1 MSEKAYVPPYKI
13 TDAIVALISKISEQ
27 VGAVSVSG
35 ESAAANPRLRRDN
48 RIKTIHSSLA
58 IENNSLTLAQVTDVI
73 NGKRVAGA
81 RNEIREVKNA
91 YEAYGILPTLDPF
104 KIRDMLKAHRALM
117 SGLSEDAG
125 SFRAGGV
132 GVFAGKRLVHAAPP
146 AKIVPKLMDDL
157 ICWAKKSGA
166 HPLVKACVFHY
177 EFEFIHPFS
186 DGNGRMGRM
195 WQTLLLSRWKPVF
208 AWLPAETLVRKRQR
222 EYYGVL
228 AASDAASD
236 STAFVEYMLRVI
248 SDALDELLVNMEGA
262 RPVKVKKVK
271 K

>member
-1 MSEKAYVPPYKI
+1 MPEKPYAPPYKI
-13 TDAIVALISKISEQ
+13 TDAVIGLISKVSERAG
-27 VGAVSVSG
+27 VVSVANG
-35 ESAAANPRLRRDN
+35 NAANPRLRRDN

-58 IENNSLTLAQVTDVI
+58 IENNSLSLAQVTDII
-73 NGKRVAGA
+73 NGKRVLGA
-81 RNEIREVKNA
+81 EREIREVRNA
-91 YEAYGILPTLDPF
+91 CEAYNIMPALDPF
-104 KIRDMLKAHRALM
+104 KIKDMLRAHRVLM
-117 SGLSEDAG
+117 AGLAPDAG
-125 SFRAGGV
+125 CFRSGGV
-132 GVFAGKRLVHAAPP
+132 GIFAGKRLVHAAPP
-146 AKIVPKLMDDL
+146 AKLVPKLAGDL
-157 ICWAKKSGA
+157 VQWAKTSGA
-166 HPLVKACVFHY
+166 HPLITACVFHY

-248 SDALDELLVNMEGA
+248 SDALDEFLVNMEGA